1 LLRAVAQRLRSSV
14 RQSDT
19 VARIGGDEFVIVLD
33 TVRKSGE
40 GETVANHVRRALAK
54 PITILQ
60 HPMTV
65 TASIGIS
72 FYPENGESADMLLR
86 AADSAMY
93 LAKKGGGN
101 RHVTAPP
108 GLHHPDE
115 VLEKR

>member
-1 LLRAVAQRLRSSV
+1 VGQRLRKSV

-19 VARIGGDEFVIVLD
+19 VARIGGDEFVIILD

-40 GETVANHVRRALAK
+40 GETVANHVRRSLAK

-65 TASIGIS
+65 TVSVGIS
-72 FYPENGESADMLLR
+72 FYPENGDNADMLLR

-101 RHVTAPP
+101 RHVTSPP
-108 GLHHPDE
+108 GLPHPGE
-115 VLEKR
+115 VLAK